1 MADGKRTQKP
11 GKVSLHPLKFEDA
24 LKGLL
29 KTKPPEK
36 KADNQRPGTDEQ
48 RASTVQADQ

>member
-1 MADGKRTQKP
+1 MAEDSRTQKP

-29 KTKPPEK
+29 KAKPPEK
-36 KADNQRPGTDEQ
+36 SGNASKKRGTSANDGQSAE
-48 RASTVQADQ
+48 